1 VHSPHLRSGTATWRS
16 GYATVCKT
24 TYFPSNFNAHSEKS
38 PRTRARKINNLGS
51 VSEGRTAFETGHT
64 INMPDLASEITESR
78 APSEE
83 QPRLIAPVVAEL
95 GRFVNEKRLCILFPA
110 TF

>member
-1 VHSPHLRSGTATWRS
+1 VAEWLRNGLQNHLLPQQFQRLFRKSPH
-16 GYATVCKT
+16 T
-24 TYFPSNFNAHSEKS
+24 T
-38 PRTRARKINNLGS
+38 ARKINNLGS

>member
-1 VHSPHLRSGTATWRS
+1 
-16 GYATVCKT
+16 
-24 TYFPSNFNAHSEKS
+24 
-38 PRTRARKINNLGS
+38 
-51 VSEGRTAFETGHT
+51 
-64 INMPDLASEITESR
+64 MPDLASEITESR